1 MSKENIAGPT
11 ILWSD
16 LKDKKVKSNNGKK
29 LGHIKRISQNHFRIE
44 KGSVRKKSF
53 WVPKNVADAYDG
65 KYLWLR
71 NNEEEI
77 HDTFFYG
84 EEPTE
89 DDKITPV
96 EKIRVV
102 NERVSGVPTDP
113 SSSSEPYKNMRDL
126 K

>member
-1 MSKENIAGPT
+1 MSEENIAGPT

-102 NERVSGVPTDP
+102 KERVSGVPTDHP
-113 SSSSEPYKNMRDL
+113 SSSEPYKNMRDL